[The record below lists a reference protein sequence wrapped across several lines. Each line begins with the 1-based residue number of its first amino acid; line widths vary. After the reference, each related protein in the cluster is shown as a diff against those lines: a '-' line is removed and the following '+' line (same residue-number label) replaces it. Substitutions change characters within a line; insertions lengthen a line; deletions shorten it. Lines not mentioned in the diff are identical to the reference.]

1 MRTCFQLNKL
11 FHHYLK
17 VFLFFQRYHF
27 HHYSCEMCQSF
38 WIIIS
43 FFCHIFRTPFSR
55 LSGIFS
61 FLSAESYILQFS
73 LSLIFSTPL
82 STYSIWFLSWFY
94 LNDYIN
100 FYDGRNFIWRAW
112 GCSSFGVL
120 NVQHLGYPE
129 FHPSYC
135 INQVWCFSPVISAL
149 KRWRQKDE
157 SSLLSLGI

>member
-38 WIIIS
+38 WI
-43 FFCHIFRTPFSR
+43 FFFSASSE
-55 LSGIFS
+55 LPLVG
-61 FLSAESYILQFS
+61 FLVFFPSSLLNLIYFNFLFHSFS
-73 LSLIFSTPL
+73 LHLCL
-82 STYSIWFLSWFY
+82 TYSIWFLSWFY

-100 FYDGRNFIWRAW
+100 FYDDRNFIWRAW

-120 NVQHLGYPE
+120 NVQRLGYPE